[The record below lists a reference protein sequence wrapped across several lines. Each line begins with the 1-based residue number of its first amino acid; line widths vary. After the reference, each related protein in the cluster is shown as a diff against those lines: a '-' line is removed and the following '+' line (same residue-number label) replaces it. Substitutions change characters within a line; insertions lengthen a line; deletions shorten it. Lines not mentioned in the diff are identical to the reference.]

1 LQCQLA
7 RPVVQPAASP
17 LMQFGGM
24 FGGGGN
30 KGGGGGGQ
38 VSARDADFARRQE
51 KLASRKQA
59 STTRLCATPCSPPA
73 VCTRVSHNRD
83 VGGCPEGRGRGH
95 VSAEGQQG
103 GEGQAGRAHWSRLQA
118 RWCARQVRLQEWPL
132 RYVPGALE
140 WEVCAQG
147 VPRRY
152 GPRRGHE
159 EADNH
164 PGQSVICIEREPRRT
179 IPRDC
184 ASSVP
189 GESRYAAVCG
199 IHHVSRR

>member
-1 LQCQLA
+1 MALAALMPLLAVSLVPGAPLQCQLA

-118 RWCARQVRLQEWPL
+118 RWCARQVRLQ
-132 RYVPGALE
+132 
-140 WEVCAQG
+140 G
-147 VPRRY
+147 VRSASSAP
-152 GPRRGHE
+152 PPTADNFCSCWRRGRM
-159 EADNH
+159 A
-164 PGQSVICIEREPRRT
+164 VAVRAR
-179 IPRDC
+179 C
-184 ASSVP
+184 A
-189 GESRYAAVCG
+189 
-199 IHHVSRR
+199 